1 MNKEYDMLSKLI
13 AGIVLGILILLPI
26 SARSQ
31 VGVYVGPH
39 LGVMKTDGADATNY
53 LVGGTLRIKLMP
65 AIGVEGNIGYRQEK
79 FGNGA
84 VTVKTW
90 PVTVT
95 GLLYPI
101 PMIYGGLGGGW
112 YSTTFDYADNFNQA
126 GFADETV
133 REFGYHLVA
142 GVEIPA
148 SPAVHVFGDVRFVF
162 LDYDFKDLPGA
173 VLDGAKS
180 NFYSINVGLLF
191 RL

>member
-1 MNKEYDMLSKLI
+1 MLSKLI

-31 VGVYVGPH
+31 TSFYVGPH
-39 LGVMKTDGADATNY
+39 LGVLKTDGADATNY
-53 LVGGTLRIKLMP
+53 LVGATLRLKLMP
-65 AIGVEGNIGYRQEK
+65 VLGVEGNIGYRQEK
-79 FGNGA
+79 FGDGA
-84 VTVKTW
+84 VTLKTW
-90 PVTVT
+90 PVTFT

-112 YSTTFDYADNFNQA
+112 YSTTFDYADNMNDA

-142 GVEIPA
+142 GIEVPA

-162 LDYDFKDLPGA
+162 LEYDIEDLPGA
-173 VLDGAKS
+173 VFDGADS
-180 NFYSINVGLLF
+180 DFYSINVGLLF
-191 RL
+191 SL

>member
-1 MNKEYDMLSKLI
+1 MLSKII
-13 AGIVLGILILLPI
+13 AGVVLGIFILQPV
-26 SARSQ
+26 SVHSQ
-31 VGVYVGPH
+31 SSFFVGPH
-39 LGVMKTDGADATNY
+39 VGILKTDGADATTY
-53 LVGGTLRIKLMP
+53 LVGGTVRLKLVP
-65 AIGVEGNIGYRQEK
+65 AIGIEGNIGYRQEE
-79 FGNGA
+79 FGNGS

-101 PMIYGGLGGGW
+101 PIIYGGLGGGW

-142 GVEIPA
+142 GVELPA

-162 LDYDFKDLPGA
+162 LDYDLADLPGA
-173 VLDGAKS
+173 VLDGAES
-180 NFYSINVGLLF
+180 NFYSINIGLLF